1 MMHNAL
7 MRTTVTL
14 KRETHAYVRYYAR
27 ARGLTLGAA
36 LDELIQN
43 AQAATPAAVPEIQFL
58 PNGLPIFPPTGRTIT
73 SEEIKQLEA
82 EEYEP
87 K

>member
-1 MMHNAL
+1 MHNAP

-14 KRETHAYVRYYAR
+14 KRETHAYARYYAQ

-43 AQAATPAAVPEIQFL
+43 AQAATPASVPEIQFL

-73 SEEIKQLEA
+73 SEEVKRLEA
-82 EEYEP
+82 DEYEP